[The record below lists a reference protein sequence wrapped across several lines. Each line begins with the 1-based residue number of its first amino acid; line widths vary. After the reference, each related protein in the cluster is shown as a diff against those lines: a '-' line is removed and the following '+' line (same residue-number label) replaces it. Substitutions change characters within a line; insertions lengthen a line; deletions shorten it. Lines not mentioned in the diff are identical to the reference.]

1 MKSVGWRYSR
11 MVMVTAV
18 SIRRLSHPRRW
29 VGWNVPLDIRLFAWG
44 PKAAGGVKE
53 GEVMCVGATG
63 IVYRQVL
70 EIGNGEFLIGGG
82 DWRGKQWR
90 CL

>member
-1 MKSVGWRYSR
+1 MPFDTVLDSSPGGQRQQGWCKG
-11 MVMVTAV
+11 
-18 SIRRLSHPRRW
+18 RR
-29 VGWNVPLDIRLFAWG
+29 GNVRGRD
-44 PKAAGGVKE
+44 
-53 GEVMCVGATG
+53 G

-90 CL
+90 CFRVTFRNGKTR

>member
-1 MKSVGWRYSR
+1 
-11 MVMVTAV
+11 
-18 SIRRLSHPRRW
+18 
-29 VGWNVPLDIRLFAWG
+29 
-44 PKAAGGVKE
+44 
-53 GEVMCVGATG
+53 MCVGATG

-90 CL
+90 CFQVTFRNGKTR